1 MQCWL
6 PAVSLFV
13 CLLSQPWRQGH
24 GGAVSPSAR
33 WRPPSP
39 KSAVAARSSSSS
51 FDSSHSLSAGPTY
64 TITSPP
70 THLRFTEHAQPGQG
84 DGTAWGTGE
93 AQERGGMGEKRGG
106 EGGNYFINFFL
117 ESIFHA
123 ASRPLVPPQMA
134 DTIDINFQSD
144 LMAIFEENLFWEEGT
159 RAGPRRLTR
168 SRFADRF
175 QTPVLWR
182 TRSLLTQMHTSA
194 YTDSVLTVPFSQQLK
209 QLVCVVNERWGEVKL
224 KWQAPLLFVCFL
236 FLFVPPFPGL
246 VSLVVGSWSP
256 WPTGPNGCPPP
267 HMRIWWKGGDWASI
281 FKEKKKKQ

>member
-106 EGGNYFINFFL
+106 GGRGRELFYRFLFRIYLSCCFSSSGSSADGRHHWHQFPEWPDGNF
-117 ESIFHA
+117 
-123 ASRPLVPPQMA
+123 
-134 DTIDINFQSD
+134 
-144 LMAIFEENLFWEEGT
+144 
-159 RAGPRRLTR
+159 
-168 SRFADRF
+168 
-175 QTPVLWR
+175 WR
-182 TRSLLTQMHTSA
+182 E
-194 YTDSVLTVPFSQQLK
+194 SVLRGRHESRTP
-209 QLVCVVNERWGEVKL
+209 
-224 KWQAPLLFVCFL
+224 
-236 FLFVPPFPGL
+236 
-246 VSLVVGSWSP
+246 
-256 WPTGPNGCPPP
+256 
-267 HMRIWWKGGDWASI
+267 
-281 FKEKKKKQ
+281 